1 VQRLSAHLQD
11 GTIKKENIDGHVK
24 ESIIRH
30 SSLLLVLFQENN
42 EKKSEDG

>member
-30 SSLLLVLFQENN
+30 SFLLVLFQENN